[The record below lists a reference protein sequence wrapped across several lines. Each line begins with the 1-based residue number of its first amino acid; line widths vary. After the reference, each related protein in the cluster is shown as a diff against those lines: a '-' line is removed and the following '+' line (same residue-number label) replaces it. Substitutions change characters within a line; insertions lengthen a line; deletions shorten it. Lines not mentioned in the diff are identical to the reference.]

1 MNVVLAASPNTVCLL
16 STELD
21 HEVRPICAMSTRAV
35 DALAGAIRQSIHVVG
50 VALGV
55 VCTGGRRDV
64 PKAS

>member
-1 MNVVLAASPNTVCLL
+1 MNVVLA
-16 STELD
+16 D

>member
-1 MNVVLAASPNTVCLL
+1 MNVVLAASPNTVCLF

-21 HEVRPICAMSTRAV
+21 HEVRPICAMST
-35 DALAGAIRQSIHVVG
+35 LAGAIRQSIHVVG